1 MGQTAF
7 SVREGAR
14 GLSRMGGRAVRPRR
28 CWSFSLEHRIPLSRI
43 DRRGLLPDNVGM
55 AQEELHE
62 VLRYASQFLAE
73 LPERRVGWA
82 GGAEELRAAMGGPL
96 PQGPQPS
103 AEVIRKLIKAADAGI
118 VGTTSPRYFGFVIGG
133 NTPSSLAADWLTSLW
148 DQNAGLF
155 VGGPAASVVEEIAG
169 KWLVDMLGLPSHSS
183 FGLVTGGQMANFT
196 GLAAARHHVLAQAGW
211 DVQTR
216 GLQGAPVVRVIAG
229 AERHSTI
236 DRSLRFLGLG
246 TETLHLVEAD
256 DQGRMRVDPLGAAL
270 EEYDGP
276 TIVCAQA
283 GNVNTGSFDPL
294 RQICEISREHNAW
307 VHVDGA
313 FGLWVAASE
322 ELRHLTD
329 GLELAD
335 SWATDAH
342 KWLNVPYDS
351 GIVFCAH
358 PESHQAAMGVRAAY
372 LIHSDTN
379 ERDQMD
385 WNPEFSRRARGFA
398 LYAAMQ
404 ALGRSGIV
412 EIVERCCACARRFEE
427 CLSAAPQVE
436 VLNNVVLNQVLVRF
450 LAPNGDHDARTRAIV
465 KGVQD
470 EGTCWLSGSEWH
482 GMGVMRISVS
492 NWQTTADD
500 VDRSVEAIL
509 RVAGSSSPAANPE
522 SD

>member
-1 MGQTAF
+1 M
-7 SVREGAR
+7 
-14 GLSRMGGRAVRPRR
+14 RMFQA
-28 CWSFSLEHRIPLSRI
+28 
-43 DRRGLLPDNVGM
+43 
-55 AQEELHE
+55 ELNE
-62 VLRYASQFLAE
+62 VLRYASRFLTE
-73 LPERRVGWA
+73 LPERRVGWT
-82 GGAEELRAAMGGPL
+82 GEVEELRSAMGGPL
-96 PQGPQPS
+96 PEGPQPP
-103 AEVIRKLIKAADAGI
+103 ADVIRRLIETADAGI

-133 NTPSSLAADWLTSLW
+133 STPTSLAADWLTSLW
-148 DQNAGLF
+148 DQNAGLY
-155 VGGPAASVVEEIAG
+155 VGGPAASVVEEVAG
-169 KWLVDMLGLPSHSS
+169 KWLIDLLGLPSHCS

-196 GLAAARHHVLAQAGW
+196 GLAAARHHVLARADW
-211 DVQTR
+211 DVEAK

-229 AERHSTI
+229 AVRHSTI

-246 TETLHLVEAD
+246 TETLRLVEAD
-256 DQGRMRVDPLGAAL
+256 EQGRMRVDHLGTAL
-270 EEYDGP
+270 DEYDGP
-276 TIVCAQA
+276 TIVCGQA

-294 RQICEISREHNAW
+294 RRISEITREKNAW
-307 VHVDGA
+307 FHVDGA

-372 LIHSDTN
+372 LIHSDTD

-385 WNPEFSRRARGFA
+385 WNPEFSRRARGFS

-404 ALGRSGIV
+404 ALGRGGIV
-412 EIVERCCACARRFEE
+412 EVVERCCDCARRFAKR
-427 CLSAAPQVE
+427 LSVAPQVE
-436 VLNNVVLNQVLVRF
+436 VLNDVVLNQVLVRF
-450 LAPNGDHDARTRAIV
+450 LAPDGDHDTRTRAIV
-465 KGVQD
+465 KGVQN
-470 EGTCWLSGSEWH
+470 EGTCWLSGSQWH

-500 VDRSVEAIL
+500 VDRSIEAIL
-509 RVAGSSSPAANPE
+509 RVAQRC
-522 SD
+522 

>member
-1 MGQTAF
+1 M
-7 SVREGAR
+7 
-14 GLSRMGGRAVRPRR
+14 
-28 CWSFSLEHRIPLSRI
+28 
-43 DRRGLLPDNVGM
+43 DNVTM
-55 AQEELHE
+55 AREELDE

-73 LPERRVGWA
+73 LPERPVGWTA
-82 GGAEELRAAMGGPL
+82 GVEELRAALGGPL
-96 PQGPQPS
+96 PEDPQPP
-103 AEVIRKLIKAADAGI
+103 AEVIRRLIKAADAGI

-133 NTPSSLAADWLTSLW
+133 STPSSLAADWLTSLW

-155 VGGPAASVVEEIAG
+155 VGGPAASVVEEVAG
-169 KWLVDMLGLPSHSS
+169 KWLVDMLGLPSNSS
-183 FGLVTGGQMANFT
+183 FGLVSGGQMANFT
-196 GLAAARHHVLAQAGW
+196 GLAAARHHVLARAGW
-211 DVQTR
+211 DVETR
-216 GLQGAPVVRVIAG
+216 GLQGAPVVRVIVG

-246 TETLHLVEAD
+246 TENLRLLEAD
-256 DQGRMRVDPLGAAL
+256 EQGRMRVDLLEAAL
-270 EEYDGP
+270 GEYDGP

-294 RQICEISREHNAW
+294 RPICEISRRQNAW

-313 FGLWVAASE
+313 IGLWVAASE
-322 ELRHLTD
+322 EFRHSTD

-335 SWATDAH
+335 SWAADAH
-342 KWLNVPYDS
+342 KLLNVSYDS

-379 ERDQMD
+379 ERDSMD

-398 LYAAMQ
+398 LYAAMR

-412 EIVERCCACARRFEE
+412 EIVERCGACARRFKEH
-427 CLSAAPQVE
+427 LSAAPRVE
-436 VLNNVVLNQVLVRF
+436 VLNDVVLNQVLVRF
-450 LAPNGDHDARTRAIV
+450 LAPDGDHDARTRAIV

-482 GMGVMRISVS
+482 GMAVMRISVS
-492 NWQTTADD
+492 NWQTTAGD

-509 RVAGSSSPAANPE
+509 RVAQAH
-522 SD
+522 